1 MDIFIIMSFYNGSS
15 QNTGKG
21 LRMKVLVTGAG
32 GYIGRHVVKALLNQ
46 GHEVLASDFSF
57 KGIDER
63 AQFVEEPIFSGEK
76 DIFERLGRP
85 DCLIHMAWRD
95 GFIHNSTAHMND
107 LSNHVIFLEHMIDG
121 GLQYLTVMGTMHEI
135 GYHEGVIDE
144 NTLCS
149 PMSMYGVAKNAL
161 RQTLLLYCKD
171 KKVNLHWL
179 RAYYIYG
186 DDMRGSSIFAK
197 ICQAVEDGKK
207 TFPFTTGK
215 NKYDFIHVDMLAEQI
230 AKASVQNEIN
240 GVINVC
246 TGKPVSLSE
255 QIETFI
261 KDHNF
266 DIKLEYGAFPDR
278 PYDSPITYGDNTKI
292 KKIME
297 NV

>member
-1 MDIFIIMSFYNGSS
+1 M
-15 QNTGKG
+15 
-21 LRMKVLVTGAG
+21 RVLVTGAG
-32 GYIGRHVVKALLNQ
+32 GYIGRHIVKELLDK

-63 AQFVEEPIFSGEK
+63 AKFIDEPIFSGEK
-76 DIFERLGRP
+76 DIFNRLGCP

-95 GFIHNSTAHMND
+95 GFIHNSNAHMQD
-107 LSNHVIFLEHMIDG
+107 LSNHIIFLENMIDG
-121 GLQYLTVMGTMHEI
+121 GLKYLTVMGTMHEI
-135 GYHEGVIDE
+135 GYHEGAIEE
-144 NTLCS
+144 NTPCNPL
-149 PMSMYGVAKNAL
+149 SMYGIAKNAL

-171 KKVNLHWL
+171 KDVNLHWL

-215 NKYDFIHVDMLAEQI
+215 NKYDFIHVDKLAEQI
-230 AKASVQNEIN
+230 VASSVQNEVN

-246 TGKPVSLSE
+246 TGNPISLGE

-278 PYDSPITYGDNTKI
+278 PYDSPITYGDAAKI

-297 NV
+297 KA

>member
-1 MDIFIIMSFYNGSS
+1 M
-15 QNTGKG
+15 
-21 LRMKVLVTGAG
+21 RVLVTGAG
-32 GYIGRHVVKALLNQ
+32 GYIGRHIVKELLDK

-63 AQFVEEPIFSGEK
+63 AKFIDEPIFSGEK
-76 DIFERLGRP
+76 DIFNRLGCP

-95 GFIHNSTAHMND
+95 GFIHNSNAHMQD
-107 LSNHVIFLEHMIDG
+107 LSNHIIFLENMIDG
-121 GLQYLTVMGTMHEI
+121 GLKYLTVMGTMHEI
-135 GYHEGVIDE
+135 GYHEGAIDE
-144 NTLCS
+144 NTPCNPL
-149 PMSMYGVAKNAL
+149 SMYGVAKNAL

-171 KKVNLHWL
+171 KDVNLHWL

-197 ICQAVEDGKK
+197 ICQAAEDGKK

-215 NKYDFIHVDMLAEQI
+215 NQFDFIHVDKLAEQI
-230 AKASVQNEIN
+230 VASSVQNEVN

-246 TGKPVSLSE
+246 TGNPISLGE

-278 PYDSPITYGDNTKI
+278 PYDSPITYGDAAKI

-297 NV
+297 KA